1 MARYK
6 FLIMALLA
14 VMSVVACDS
23 DETGGGLRNPS
34 DLMSFTIEGDEPVVA
49 APEEEVYYT
58 LKIGYTKGLASAVVS
73 LDGKVI
79 EGSEISWE
87 GAPAEVVYEFTYMVQ
102 GAQFGQTLDF
112 VFTATGVDGYKQS
125 VDYPLWVTANEGEFI
140 VSIPDGV
147 PAKIYSNENVSFA
160 VSVSG
165 TNVLKSFEVT
175 KDDEQLYSKADFSA
189 TEKLYTH
196 QFEYVPVTEDID
208 KDVVFHFVATDVKG
222 NLAEAYYTV
231 NILKADIVVKALYSE
246 IFDTSMSINGTT
258 DYDTVEGNVTTNVK
272 TEFAPANI
280 VRYNTL
286 TTVDSATGEEVPVVG
301 ALEGCAVYDNDLS
314 NIKYS
319 SDGVDVCL
327 SKYKDSRW
335 TEITG
340 AYLWYRKAKGGWFR
354 VDGIKLH
361 DATSLKLTY
370 TQSTPNGKMKVEY
383 SVDGGS
389 TWSQIIATSAVA
401 KTHEQKFTLTQTAE
415 TISLKF
421 TENGGTDHVRIDN
434 IKLMEVL

>member
-14 VMSVVACDS
+14 VMSVTACDS

-34 DLMSFTIEGDEPVVA
+34 DLMSFTFDGDEPVVA

-58 LKIGYTKGLASAVVS
+58 LKIEYAKGLASAVAS

-79 EGSEISWE
+79 EGSEMSWE
-87 GAPAEVVYEFTYMVQ
+87 GAPVEVVYEFAYVVQ

-147 PAKIYSNENVSFA
+147 PSRIYSNENIAFA

-165 TNVLKSFEVT
+165 TNVLKSFVVT
-175 KDDEQLYSKADFSA
+175 KGDEQICSKDDFTA

-196 QFEYVPVTEDID
+196 QFEYVPVTEDIG

-222 NLAEAYYTV
+222 NVAEAYYTV
-231 NILKADIVVKALYSE
+231 NVLKADIVVKALYSE

-301 ALEGCAVYDNDLS
+301 AMEGCAVYDNDLS

-370 TQSTPNGKMKVEY
+370 TQSTPNGKIKVEY

-401 KTHEQKFTLTQTAE
+401 KTHEQKFTLPQTAE

-434 IKLMEVL
+434 IKLVEVL